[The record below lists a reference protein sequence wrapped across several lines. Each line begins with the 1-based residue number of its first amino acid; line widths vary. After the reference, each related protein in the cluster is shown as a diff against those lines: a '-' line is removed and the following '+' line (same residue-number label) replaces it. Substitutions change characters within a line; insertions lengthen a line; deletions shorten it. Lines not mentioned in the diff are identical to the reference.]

1 MPDKYKQR
9 GCPFIL
15 KTTVPFLPLNS
26 KRMNSSSFKK
36 IIFFLFLCLTVPY
49 SFGQN
54 IQLSKNSKVSVLTC
68 GTGNESYSLFGH
80 TAIRVQDSS
89 NALDAVYNYGA
100 FDFNTP
106 NFVMKFIKG
115 DLQYFAVVNSYPDF
129 INQYQYERR
138 AVYEQELEMPI
149 PLKQKLFDN
158 LTTSLASGDSHYTY
172 KFIDKNCTSMV
183 VDILNK
189 TLDTVAIVKN
199 ADTDIS
205 YRTILYPYFSGHFYE
220 KLGTSIIFGTK
231 VDQLGTQLFLPF
243 ELQKSLKKVSF
254 QNHLL
259 APENRTI
266 IEFKNKVPM
275 SWWNNPYTYFMLLS
289 FIVFINKKSINLLY
303 LSIMAVIGIFFAFAG
318 FYSLHQELGYNYNI
332 LLFNPTL
339 LGLLYFYWTKNKK
352 GIYNLALFNMLALII
367 YFFFIINKA
376 HLVLVLPLVV
386 SSAII
391 LVRTAIQN
399 KKRIPII
406 I

>member
-1 MPDKYKQR
+1 MH
-9 GCPFIL
+9 
-15 KTTVPFLPLNS
+15 TA
-26 KRMNSSSFKK
+26 SFKK
-36 IIFFLFLCLTVPY
+36 IALLLFLFLTVHL

-54 IQLSKNSKVSVLTC
+54 IQLSKNTYVSVITC

-80 TAIRVQDSS
+80 TAIRVQDTAS
-89 NALDAVYNYGA
+89 AIDVVYNYGA

-115 DLQYFAVVNSYPDF
+115 DLQYFAVAHSYPDF
-129 INQYQYERR
+129 INQYQYEKRS
-138 AVYEQELEMPI
+138 VYEQELNI
-149 PLKQKLFDN
+149 PLDLKQKLFDN
-158 LTTSLASGDSHYTY
+158 LNTSLASGESHYTY

-183 VDILNK
+183 IDIINK

-199 ADTDIS
+199 TDTDIT
-205 YRTILYPYFSGHFYE
+205 YRTILYPYFDGHFYE
-220 KLGTSIIFGTK
+220 KLGTSIIFGKK
-231 VDQLGTQLFLPF
+231 VDQLGTKIFLPF

-254 QNHLL
+254 QNQPL
-259 APENRTI
+259 AQENKTI
-266 IEFKNKVPM
+266 IEFINEAPF
-275 SWWNNPYTYFMLLS
+275 SWWNNPYTYFILLS
-289 FIVFINKKSINLLY
+289 FIVFINKKSIDLFY
-303 LSIMAVIGIFFAFAG
+303 LSIIGILGIFFAFVG
-318 FYSLHQELGYNYNI
+318 LYSSHLELGYNYNM

-352 GIYNLALFNMLALII
+352 GIYNLALFNILSVVV

-386 SSAII
+386 CSGVI
-391 LVRTAIQN
+391 LVRLAIQN